1 MKGIKGNSPIV
12 YCMFLVGFLLFSSCT
27 DKTKKKEEKNY
38 TSKVE
43 IKFPDSLKMN
53 TEMEGEIMYSS
64 DFDTIRLKNGEKRYI
79 YLYLSGGDSP
89 LSDFRELKKQ
99 VMDTFVPINDE
110 HLIPVYNIVFEKSG
124 KKFIN
129 GVVVDQVFRN
139 VDEENVKITTLETKI
154 VHPIVIYDK
163 GDMNEQ

>member
-1 MKGIKGNSPIV
+1 
-12 YCMFLVGFLLFSSCT
+12 T

-129 GVVVDQVFRN
+129 GVVVDQ
-139 VDEENVKITTLETKI
+139 
-154 VHPIVIYDK
+154 
-163 GDMNEQ
+163 